1 MERIDKMNKTDIFLY
16 SQEQNVWNMKYS
28 IKKRQEKAVFL
39 AFTLRYGKM
48 EQSSLVKD
56 LTKEGSRVCKNS
68 VKRVEYEYHFTV
80 RRIRKASLAT
90 VQ

>member
-1 MERIDKMNKTDIFLY
+1 ME
-16 SQEQNVWNMKYS
+16 YS
-28 IKKRQEKAVFL
+28 IKKWREKAVFL

-56 LTKEGSRVCKNS
+56 LTKEGSRFCKNP

-80 RRIRKASLAT
+80 GWIRKASLAT